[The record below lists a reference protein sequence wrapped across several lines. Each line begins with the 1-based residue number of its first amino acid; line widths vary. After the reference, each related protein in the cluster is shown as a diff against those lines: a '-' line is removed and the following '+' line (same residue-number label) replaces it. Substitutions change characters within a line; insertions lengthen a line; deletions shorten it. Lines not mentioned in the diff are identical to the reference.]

1 LKIVSLTLARGG
13 SKGLPRK
20 NLALLQGRPLIYY
33 AIEASKTSKVDQTWV
48 STEDKEIASVSL
60 SLGASVIDRPD
71 DLATD
76 TSKCEESLL
85 HFAENVDF
93 DIIVFIQTTSPL
105 VTSEDI
111 NKGIDLLQT
120 GDYDSVFSVTEEHWV
135 PKWTKDMTPI
145 NWDHFK
151 RPRRQEMET
160 TFIENGAFYITT
172 KNFLLKHKNRY
183 GGNIGYVEIPLSR
196 SFQIDSLEELELIGK
211 LLC

>member
-1 LKIVSLTLARGG
+1 MKIVSLTLARGG

-20 NLALLQGRPLIYY
+20 NLAHLQGRPLIHYV
-33 AIEASKTSKVDQTWV
+33 IEASKTSKVDQTWV

-76 TSKCEESLL
+76 TSKSEESLL

>member
-13 SKGLPRK
+13 SKGLSRK

>member
-1 LKIVSLTLARGG
+1 MKIVSLTLARGG
-13 SKGLPRK
+13 SKGLSRK

>member
-1 LKIVSLTLARGG
+1 MKIVSLTLARGG

-196 SFQIDSLEELELIGK
+196 SFQIDSLEDLELIGK

>member
-1 LKIVSLTLARGG
+1 MKIVSLTLARGG

-76 TSKCEESLL
+76 TSKCEQSLL
-85 HFAENVDF
+85 HFADNVDF

>member
-1 LKIVSLTLARGG
+1 MKIVSLTLARGG

-76 TSKCEESLL
+76 TSKSEESVL

>member
-1 LKIVSLTLARGG
+1 M
-13 SKGLPRK
+13 
-20 NLALLQGRPLIYY
+20 
-33 AIEASKTSKVDQTWV
+33 
-48 STEDKEIASVSL
+48 
-60 SLGASVIDRPD
+60 
-71 DLATD
+71 
-76 TSKCEESLL
+76 
-85 HFAENVDF
+85 
-93 DIIVFIQTTSPL
+93 FIQTTSPL

-183 GGNIGYVEIPLSR
+183 GGNIGYVEVPLSR

>member
-1 LKIVSLTLARGG
+1 MKIVSLTLARGG

-183 GGNIGYVEIPLSR
+183 GGNIGYVEVPLSR

>member
-1 LKIVSLTLARGG
+1 MKIVSLTLARGG

>member
-1 LKIVSLTLARGG
+1 MKIVSLTLARGG
-13 SKGLPRK
+13 SKGVPRK
-20 NLALLQGRPLIYY
+20 NLVLLQGRPLIHYV
-33 AIEASKTSKVDQTWV
+33 IEASKASRVDQTWV
-48 STEDKEIASVSL
+48 STEDKEIAAVSL
-60 SLGASVIDRPD
+60 SLGASVINRPD
-71 DLATD
+71 HLATD

-120 GDYDSVFSVTEEHWV
+120 GKYDSVFSVTEEHWV
-135 PKWTKDMTPI
+135 PKWTQNMTPI

-196 SFQIDSLEELELIGK
+196 SFQVDSLEELELIGK